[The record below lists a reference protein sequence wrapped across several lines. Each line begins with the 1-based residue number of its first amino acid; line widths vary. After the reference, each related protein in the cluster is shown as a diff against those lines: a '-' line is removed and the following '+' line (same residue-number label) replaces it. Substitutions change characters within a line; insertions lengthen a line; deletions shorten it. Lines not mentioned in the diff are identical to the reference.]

1 MMDSSPNSSGGGLA
15 ADAMP
20 ALLEAL
26 GGGRP
31 ARTPVWFMRQAGR
44 SLPEYRALRER
55 TGLDMLD
62 ACLTPELA
70 AEITL
75 QPVRRHGVDAA
86 VFFSDIMVPLRL
98 AGLAV
103 RIEPG
108 VGPVID
114 DPVRTPDDVARLT
127 DRRYGADAAGRAG
140 ALAVEAASPSPSSA
154 PPAHRATA
162 RRSTSAPAPG
172 SPSRADGPRGLLSSA
187 SAGLPSLWPPT
198 SSRVARAGTTWRRAP
213 SCTPTPPPGRG
224 S

>member
-1 MMDSSPNSSGGGLA
+1 MMDSSPNSGGGGLA

-108 VGPVID
+108 
-114 DPVRTPDDVARLT
+114 
-127 DRRYGADAAGRAG
+127 
-140 ALAVEAASPSPSSA
+140 
-154 PPAHRATA
+154 
-162 RRSTSAPAPG
+162 
-172 SPSRADGPRGLLSSA
+172 
-187 SAGLPSLWPPT
+187 
-198 SSRVARAGTTWRRAP
+198 
-213 SCTPTPPPGRG
+213 
-224 S
+224 